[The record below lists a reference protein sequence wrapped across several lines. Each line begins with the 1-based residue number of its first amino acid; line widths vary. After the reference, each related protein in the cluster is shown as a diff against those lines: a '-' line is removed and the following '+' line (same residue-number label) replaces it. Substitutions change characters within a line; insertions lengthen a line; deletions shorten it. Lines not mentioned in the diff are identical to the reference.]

1 MNADL
6 GRLVDEHLS
15 EQSPRMQA
23 RGFAGRVG
31 FGERPALLVIDFIKA
46 FTDERCPLAAN
57 FDAELA
63 VTRELLDAAREAGV
77 PRVFSTA
84 GYDPALEEA
93 GVWAAKI
100 PSSSWLVGGTEWVEV
115 DERLG
120 HANDDML
127 LVKRYAS
134 CFFGTDLTSRLVSH
148 GVDTLVI
155 AGCTTSGCVRASAV
169 DACSLGLR
177 TIVVEDA
184 VGDRAPL
191 SHRVSLF
198 DIDAKY
204 ADVVRS
210 ETVLE
215 RLRALPPNATLAS
228 AATAR

>member
-15 EQSPRMQA
+15 EQHERLAA

-31 FGERPALLVIDFIKA
+31 FGERPAILVIDFIRA

-63 VTRELLDAAREAGV
+63 VTRELLDAARAAGV
-77 PRVFSTA
+77 PRVFSTG
-84 GYDPALEEA
+84 GYDAALEEA

-100 PSSSWLVGGTEWVEV
+100 PSSSWLISGSEWVEV

-120 HANDDML
+120 RADGDML
-127 LVKRYAS
+127 LVKKYAS
-134 CFFGTDLTSRLVSH
+134 CFFGTDLVSRLVSR

-169 DACSLGLR
+169 DACSVGLR

-204 ADVVRS
+204 GDVVRS
-210 ETVLE
+210 EAVLD
-215 RLRALPPNATLAS
+215 RLRSLPQR
-228 AATAR
+228 ATAAAS